1 MVRKTLRREFNFFKD
16 METNVK
22 LPYLCISRED
32 FKLMRNLLEPEEM
45 GEMLMMLED
54 YFYDGVEPVFST
66 KVMKGVWENV
76 SDNIKRRADG
86 YLRKVKNLK
95 QNKTKNIEIPSNTEF
110 ETKKVNESVNEAKTE
125 LFKVAAVK
133 EKVNE
138 NIGDFRPEIPQDD
151 TRVQQDI
158 ESVLKGQEIG
168 KNEVFDI
175 PSDVA
180 EKIKAVTSN
189 SSLEINEKYK
199 GIAGILKSYLR
210 NVPSR
215 KHSEIVDFF
224 YKQFSK
230 AA

>member
-1 MVRKTLRREFNFFKD
+1 

-110 ETKKVNESVNEAKTE
+110 ETKNENVNEV
-125 LFKVAAVK
+125 FKVTAVK
-133 EKVNE
+133 ENVNE

-158 ESVLKGQEIG
+158 ESVSKEQEMG
-168 KNEVFDI
+168 KNRVFNI
-175 PSDVA
+175 PSELE
-180 EKIKAVTSN
+180 EKIIAVMSD
-189 SSLEINEKYK
+189 SSLKENEKRK
-199 GIAGILKSYLR
+199 GINGILKPYLTK
-210 NVPSR
+210 VPPH
-215 KHSEIVDFF
+215 KKDEIVNNL
-224 YKQFSK
+224 YKYYSE

>member
-1 MVRKTLRREFNFFKD
+1 MVRKTLRREFNFFKE

-54 YFYDGVEPVFST
+54 YFYDGVEPVLST
-66 KVMKGVWENV
+66 KAMKGVWENV

-86 YLRKVKNLK
+86 YFRKVKNLK

-110 ETKKVNESVNEAKTE
+110 ETKNKNANEDKTE
-125 LFKVAAVK
+125 LFKVTAVK
-133 EKVNE
+133 ENANQ

-158 ESVLKGQEIG
+158 ESVSKGQEMG
-168 KNEVFDI
+168 KNEVFKI
-175 PSDVA
+175 PSDVE
-180 EKIKAVTSN
+180 EKIKAVISD
-189 SSLEINEKYK
+189 SSLAINEKYK
-199 GIAGILKSYLR
+199 GIGAILKPRLTK
-210 NVPSR
+210 VPSH
-215 KHSEIVDFF
+215 KIPEIVDYF
-224 YKQFSK
+224 YKYYNK

>member
-1 MVRKTLRREFNFFKD
+1 MEKFTKIYKTERELLRKCSNVAAYEIYMHLKDDSSYYKGEFYD
-16 METNVK
+16 LTRCISEYLDISPSTVK
-22 LPYLCISRED
+22 RALKALKEVGLIEVSKKGKVNIYRLPYAQE
-32 FKLMRNLLEPEEM
+32 KAE
-45 GEMLMMLED
+45 
-54 YFYDGVEPVFST
+54 
-66 KVMKGVWENV
+66 
-76 SDNIKRRADG
+76 
-86 YLRKVKNLK
+86 K
-95 QNKTKNIEIPSNTEF
+95 QD
-110 ETKKVNESVNEAKTE
+110 KKEQESVKTE

-168 KNEVFDI
+168 KNGVFNI
-175 PSDVA
+175 PSDVE
-180 EKIKAVTSN
+180 EKIKAVMSN

-199 GIAGILKSYLR
+199 GIGCIFKPYLR

-224 YKQFSK
+224 YKQFNE